1 MITEDDIPSHWV
13 VRDIEDVLVT
23 AKNGGTPKRSNE
35 DYWGGDVDWLSSGEV
50 TGREITEAEESITQL
65 ALDDSSAKLF
75 PENSVLVAMYGD
87 GKTKGQSSVLKEEM
101 SGNQAI
107 CCLTPNEKV
116 IKSEYLCYYFK
127 HIKPNLVS
135 EARGA
140 GQDNLNQGMIKRKS
154 IPVPPLDEQE
164 NAIKYIESRL
174 DNLNDLDRLVH
185 HFHSDLENYKESSL
199 IHLVSGKNLSDRD
212 TIRGFPTEEDIP
224 HNWDLVELSEA
235 VEYHSNLVDPSDSPT
250 DEFRLLELED
260 VEKHTGKIVG
270 TKSKNGS
277 EIGSNKREFTS
288 DHILYCKL
296 RPYLNKVVCPEF
308 SGIASTELM
317 IFEPKGGFLKEYVQY
332 YLLSRPVYE
341 RAESLMTG
349 ANHPRISKS
358 SLMEFTI
365 PKPPVS
371 EQKRIVEKYKTI
383 RQEYDNIQDSIDI
396 IDANFDE
403 YYQSVLNHAFR
414 GEFLDSV

>member
-1 MITEDDIPSHWV
+1 MITKNEIPEHWE
-13 VRDIEDVLVT
+13 IMEIKDVIDT
-23 AKNGGTPKRSNE
+23 AKNGGTPKRSND
-35 DYWGGDVDWLSSGEV
+35 DYWGGDIGWLSSGEV

-65 ALDDSSAKLF
+65 ALDDSSTKLF
-75 PENSVLVAMYGD
+75 PKNSVLVAMYGD
-87 GKTKGQSSVLKEEM
+87 GKTKGQSSILKKEM

-107 CCLTPNEKV
+107 CCLVPNENL
-116 IKSEYLCYYFK
+116 ITSEYLCHYFK
-127 HIKPNLVS
+127 CIKPNLVS

-154 IPVPPLDEQE
+154 IPVPPLDEQK
-164 NAIKYIESRL
+164 NAVEYIESRL
-174 DNLNDLDRLVH
+174 DNLNELDRLVQM
-185 HFHSDLENYKESSL
+185 FYSDIENYKESTL
-199 IHLVSGKNLSDRD
+199 IHLISGKGLSDKD
-212 TIRGFPTEEDIP
+212 TIHGFPTEEDIP
-224 HNWDLVELSEA
+224 HDWDLVELSNA
-235 VEYHSNLVDPSDSPT
+235 VNYHSNLVDPSKSPNE
-250 DEFRLLELED
+250 EFRLLELAN

-270 TKSKNGS
+270 TQSKNGS

-317 IFEPKGGFLKEYVQY
+317 IFEPKDDFLKEYVHY

-365 PKPPVS
+365 PKPPIK
-371 EQKRIVEKYKTI
+371 EQKQIVEKYNTI
-383 RQEYDNIQDSIDI
+383 RQEYESIRSSVDNI
-396 IDANFDE
+396 NNHFEE
-403 YYQSVLNHAFR
+403 YYRSVLSNAFR
-414 GEFLDSV
+414 GEFLDR